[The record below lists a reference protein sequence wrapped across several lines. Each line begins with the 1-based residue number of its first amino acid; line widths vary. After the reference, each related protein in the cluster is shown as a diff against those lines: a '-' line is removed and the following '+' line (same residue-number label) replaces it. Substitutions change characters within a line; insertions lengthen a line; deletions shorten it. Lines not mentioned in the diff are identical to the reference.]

1 MADTEKNIPGNNLEV
16 TMVMDDTRK
25 NTTSLR
31 SVTQL
36 SDIIEGKPQVIDS
49 SNLQADSSA
58 DFRRQLENTGKRY
71 KILKMIA
78 EGGFGKIFLAKDLV
92 LGREVVIK
100 SLKTEH
106 LAKPASVEK
115 FISEAKLSAQL
126 DHPAIVPP
134 FSLDTDT
141 VDGLHLA
148 MQLINGITLKEFLNR
163 CREKD
168 QTEKTNSRRYERTLQ
183 VRLESFLKI
192 CDAIEYSHSRGII
205 HCDLKPENIML
216 GKNGE
221 VYVMDWGIACPN
233 GTDRKGN
240 LEGTPAY
247 MPPECFENGIANPQT
262 DVFALG
268 MILNE
273 IVTLRKPV
281 SGDGAKEI
289 VEKIRAGK
297 FEPSTPANPRLKI
310 RSDLRAIIEKAR
322 AADPEERY
330 RSAREL
336 AADIRR
342 YLFNEEVSA
351 YPDSPIRKFTRFLYR
366 HWLLMFITTLTMVT
380 LGAVAISFALYKQ
393 VKAEMIEQARSEFR
407 NSRDHELGKLLARVI
422 GVSRTLDRQITNL
435 EHELTSVT
443 TNALMLLNI
452 DVRPSVDEPIWSR
465 TMLAQGKVPPTLA
478 MARGFGYEI
487 DLENIVY
494 HIAPGAKPAK
504 PEERV
509 RRLSMLRPEFLHAL
523 VESRQDH
530 TLAEHNLPIL
540 KRRLLD
546 SGAPLIDV
554 YLGFKDGLF
563 VLYPCSKILPEN
575 FDHRQRPWYKERM
588 ADLHTTAA
596 VAKWGSPYLS
606 VDGDMMLPCT
616 LPMVDIHGNF
626 HGVSAIDVSIRKLV
640 KTLRSMSDGGKYLR
654 EKTIVDAN
662 GWVVVDHNEKF
673 FRESNGNS
681 ASIDQ
686 KSQRA
691 RYKDIPLF
699 ERIKSRRTGIII
711 RTEKGRNMAYLF
723 SGMYSVEWYY
733 IEKIDLD
740 AMLRERGVEV
750 PAGTNPG
757 ML

>member
-1 MADTEKNIPGNNLEV
+1 MADTEKTQKTEELEV
-16 TMVMDDTRK
+16 TMVMDDARK

-36 SDIIEGKPQVIDS
+36 SDIIEGKPRVIDS
-49 SNLQADSSA
+49 GNLEADSSA

-106 LAKPASVEK
+106 LAKPESIAK

-126 DHPAIVPP
+126 DHPAIVPL

-183 VRLESFLKI
+183 VRLESFLKV
-192 CDAIEYSHSRGII
+192 CDAIEYAHSRGII

-233 GTDRKGN
+233 GTDRKGD

-247 MPPECFENGIANPQT
+247 MAPESFENGIANPQT

-297 FEPSTPANPRLKI
+297 FEPSTPVNPRLRI
-310 RSDLRAIIEKAR
+310 QPALRAIIEKAR
-322 AADPEERY
+322 AVDPKVRY
-330 RSAREL
+330 QSAREL

-351 YPDSPIRKFTRFLYR
+351 CPDSPVRKFTRFLYR
-366 HWLLMFITTLTMVT
+366 HWLMMFITTLTMVA
-380 LGAVAISFALYKQ
+380 LGAMAISFTLYKQ

-435 EHELTSVT
+435 EHDLTSIT

-452 DVRPSVDEPIWSR
+452 DVRPPADEPIWSR
-465 TMLAQGKVPPTLA
+465 TMLAQGKVPPTLS
-478 MARGFGYEI
+478 MSRGFGYEV

-494 HIAPGAKPAK
+494 HIAPGAKPVNA
-504 PEERV
+504 EERV
-509 RRLSMLRPEFLHAL
+509 RRLAMLRPVFLRAL

-540 KRRLLD
+540 KQRLLN
-546 SGAPLIDV
+546 SGAPLIDA
-554 YLGFKDGLF
+554 YLGFRDGLF
-563 VLYPCSKILPEN
+563 VLYPCSKILPEK

-588 ADLHTTAA
+588 ADIHSTNADA
-596 VAKWGSPYLS
+596 RWGSPYLS

-616 LPMVDIHGNF
+616 LPMIDIQGNF

-640 KTLRSMSDGGKYLR
+640 KTLRSIGDGGRYLR
-654 EKTIVDAN
+654 EKTIVDAD
-662 GWVVVDHNEKF
+662 GWVVLDHDEKF
-673 FRESNGNS
+673 MQESNSSS
-681 ASIDQ
+681 ASVN
-686 KSQRA
+686 KSINRV

-699 ERIKSRRTGIII
+699 ERIRSRRNGIII
-711 RTEKGRNMAYLF
+711 RAENGRHMAYLF

-740 AMLRERGVEV
+740 AFLRNRGVKV
-750 PAGTNPG
+750 PDGINPG
-757 ML
+757 I